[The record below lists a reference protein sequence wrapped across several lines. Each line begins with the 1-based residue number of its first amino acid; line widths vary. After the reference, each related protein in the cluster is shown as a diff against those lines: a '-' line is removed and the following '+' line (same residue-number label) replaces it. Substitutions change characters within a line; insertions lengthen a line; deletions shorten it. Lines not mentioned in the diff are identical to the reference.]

1 MYTKALTVSLTPC
14 PYPLAVGQA
23 LPKPHFLS
31 RSQNQNSPVNLT
43 VSLFLCIR
51 ISMVRI
57 FWQFFI
63 FMFFVGAAVSPY
75 FAYASSTI
83 LIPTEQTADSS
94 DEDTESDSFKSVA
107 SEGDLFFNSTTS
119 SIKIAMISA
128 QRNLIIFENSPSC
141 SQFYSTLERPPKV

>member
-1 MYTKALTVSLTPC
+1 
-14 PYPLAVGQA
+14 
-23 LPKPHFLS
+23 
-31 RSQNQNSPVNLT
+31 
-43 VSLFLCIR
+43 
-51 ISMVRI
+51 MVRI